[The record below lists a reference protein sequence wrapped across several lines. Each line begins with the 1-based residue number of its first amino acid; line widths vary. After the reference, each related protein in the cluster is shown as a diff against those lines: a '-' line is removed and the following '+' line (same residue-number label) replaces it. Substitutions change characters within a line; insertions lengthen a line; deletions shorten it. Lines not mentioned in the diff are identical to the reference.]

1 MAEQI
6 TIRVNRNVLGPNG
19 DKLRPGQFVVLSD
32 SPYVRSLVKGGSAE
46 LVDPPSFSY
55 IDDPEP
61 VKKPEVKKPE
71 VKDKAKDA
79 FKALEPK
86 VEDVQPDVE
95 PAAPVA
101 EAPKDEGVV
110 ESTLNLN

>member
-1 MAEQI
+1 MAENI
-6 TIRVNRNVLGPNG
+6 TLKVNINVLGPNG
-19 DKLRPGQFVVLSD
+19 DKLRPGQFVVFPD
-32 SPYVRSLVKGGSAE
+32 SPYVRALVNGGAVE

-61 VKKPEVKKPE
+61 AKVPEVKEPE
-71 VKDKAKDA
+71 VKEPEVRVKAKDA

-86 VEDVQPDVE
+86 AEDVQPPVE
-95 PAAPVA
+95 PV
-101 EAPKDEGVV
+101 KDEQVI